1 MAALLSMDEG
11 ECWALLPTVPVGR
24 VGVSVR
30 ALPVVVP
37 VRFSVVDQDVVFRTA
52 MGGELH
58 SAVHGNVVAF
68 EAGHYDAEQ
77 ESGWS
82 VLIRGRAS
90 LINDPEELAL
100 VDSLDLPTWSLDGEP
115 DRWAR
120 ITSSLVAGSHFSTG
134 P

>member
-1 MAALLSMDEG
+1 VAALSQMGEA
-11 ECWALLPTVPVGR
+11 ECWELLRTVPVGR

-37 VRFSVVDQDVVFRTA
+37 VRFSVVDQDVVFRTT
-52 MGGELH
+52 MGGELN

-82 VLIRGRAS
+82 VLIRGRAA
-90 LINDPEELAL
+90 LIKDPEELVL
-100 VDSLDLPTWSLDGEP
+100 VDSLDLPTWSLDGQA

-120 ITSSLVAGSHFSTG
+120 ITASLVAGTHFSVE